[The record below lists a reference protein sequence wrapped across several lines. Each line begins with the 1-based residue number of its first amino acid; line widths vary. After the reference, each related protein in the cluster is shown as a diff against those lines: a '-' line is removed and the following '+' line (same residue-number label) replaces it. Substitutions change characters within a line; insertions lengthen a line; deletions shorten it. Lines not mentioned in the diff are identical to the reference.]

1 MDPINGLIFHHHEDE
16 ATCVQIFPEEL
27 VKGKFYPIDYSIS
40 YVYVYV
46 YVYPILSYVYV
57 YVYPILCLCLCLSY
71 ISYPMSILCLSYLT
85 YPVLV
90 LYLIFLALRKALEQS
105 TFDRQLQSIHII
117 E

>member
-46 YVYPILSYVYV
+46 YPILSYPILSY
-57 YVYPILCLCLCLSY
+57 PILSY
-71 ISYPMSILCLSYLT
+71 SISYLLSYLVFLF
-85 YPVLV
+85 PFMIS
-90 LYLIFLALRKALEQS
+90 YL
-105 TFDRQLQSIHII
+105 
-117 E
+117 